1 MEPDNPRPLEMPL
14 DDSFVLDD
22 LVMGN
27 TQGTFTTSR
36 FQAQVLEDIREYSR
50 TGLPSPHRP
59 GSTFWPILP
68 YFMREHYFF
77 HI

>member
-1 MEPDNPRPLEMPL
+1 MPL

-36 FQAQVLEDIREYSR
+36 FQAQVLEDIREYSH

-68 YFMREHYFF
+68 YFMRDLLWENGH
-77 HI
+77 